1 MNNLSKANSGGV
13 ASPYPEM
20 AKSNLATSFNDMDE
34 GLNILQTNKDK
45 WVITPIDGR
54 IAILDEIRR
63 DLIPLSDRWI
73 ALSIA
78 AKGVPQHTFGAG
90 EEWIAFGT
98 IFGLI
103 GSLRQSLEDIK
114 KYGQPRIGG
123 PITVRSNNQ
132 VVAKVLPQ
140 TKIES
145 MMFPGL
151 SEEVWMEPDI
161 FPEEMLI
168 TQAKA
173 YKDENAWGAV
183 CLILG
188 AGNASSLPIADLL
201 YRLFVVNHVVML
213 KPNPVNAYLGPLME
227 KGFSCL
233 IKRGYLRIVYGGA
246 TEGSYLCHHP
256 LVDEIHLT
264 GSDKTFETIIF
275 GSGSEGAEHKVQKR
289 PSISKPVSAELGNVT
304 PVIVVPGP
312 WNDNDIRKQAEKI
325 TTWLACNAGCN
336 CLTPR
341 LLVQH
346 QSWDQRETLIK
357 TIGDVMAHL
366 ETRKAYYPGARERH
380 AAFVSAHPNALQFGD
395 SSHGQLPWTLI
406 PDVDSKNTNDICF
419 NKEAFCCVLA
429 ETALGAANIPE
440 FIDRAVDFVNGTLW
454 GTLTASIIIH
464 PKSMLDPNIA
474 ASLDRALVN
483 LRYGTICINE
493 WGIMAFPFART
504 SWGGFPGHD
513 TYNVQSGIGF
523 VNNTP
528 MFDKPQKAVIRGP
541 FKKTPDVLLI
551 TFKHF
556 PEIARKIADYQ
567 ASPSIWKVPGLV
579 WTEFKG

>member
-1 MNNLSKANSGGV
+1 
-13 ASPYPEM
+13 
-20 AKSNLATSFNDMDE
+20 
-34 GLNILQTNKDK
+34 
-45 WVITPIDGR
+45 
-54 IAILDEIRR
+54 
-63 DLIPLSDRWI
+63 
-73 ALSIA
+73 
-78 AKGVPQHTFGAG
+78 
-90 EEWIAFGT
+90 
-98 IFGLI
+98 
-103 GSLRQSLEDIK
+103 
-114 KYGQPRIGG
+114 
-123 PITVRSNNQ
+123 
-132 VVAKVLPQ
+132 
-140 TKIES
+140 
-145 MMFPGL
+145 
-151 SEEVWMEPDI
+151 
-161 FPEEMLI
+161 
-168 TQAKA
+168 
-173 YKDENAWGAV
+173 
-183 CLILG
+183 
-188 AGNASSLPIADLL
+188 
-201 YRLFVVNHVVML
+201 
-213 KPNPVNAYLGPLME
+213 
-227 KGFSCL
+227 
-233 IKRGYLRIVYGGA
+233 
-246 TEGSYLCHHP
+246 
-256 LVDEIHLT
+256 
-264 GSDKTFETIIF
+264 
-275 GSGSEGAEHKVQKR
+275 
-289 PSISKPVSAELGNVT
+289 
-304 PVIVVPGP
+304 
-312 WNDNDIRKQAEKI
+312 
-325 TTWLACNAGCN
+325 
-336 CLTPR
+336 
-341 LLVQH
+341 
-346 QSWDQRETLIK
+346 
-357 TIGDVMAHL
+357 MAHL

-380 AAFVSAHPNALQFGD
+380 AAFVTAHPNALQFGD

-541 FKKTPDVLLI
+541 FKKTPDVTLI

-556 PEIARKIADYQ
+556 HEIARKIADYQ

>member
-1 MNNLSKANSGGV
+1 MNNSKSNNCGV
-13 ASPYPEM
+13 VSPYPEM
-20 AKSNLATSFNDMDE
+20 AKSNLVTSFNDMDE
-34 GLNILQTNKDK
+34 GLNTLQANKDK
-45 WVITPIDGR
+45 WVITAIDER
-54 IAILDEIRR
+54 IAILEEIRR
-63 DLIPLSDRWI
+63 DLIPLSDPWI

-78 AKGVPQHTFGAG
+78 AKGVPQGSFGEG
-90 EEWIAFGT
+90 EEWLTIGS
-98 IFGLI
+98 IFGLM

-114 KYGQPRIGG
+114 KHGQPRIAG
-123 PITVRSNNQ
+123 PPTVRSNNQ
-132 VVAKVLPQ
+132 VVAKVFPQ

-145 MMFPGL
+145 MMFTGL

-161 FPEEMLI
+161 FPEEMLT

-173 YKDENAWGAV
+173 YKDENVGGAV

-188 AGNASSLPIADLL
+188 AGNASSLPINDLL
-201 YRLFVVNHVVML
+201 YRLFVANHVVML

-227 KGFSCL
+227 KGFSAL
-233 IKRGYLRIVYGGA
+233 IKLGYLRIVYGGA
-246 TEGSYLCHHP
+246 AVGSYLCHHP

-275 GSGSEGAEHKVQKR
+275 GSGSEGAERKVQKR

-312 WNDNDIRKQAEKI
+312 WNDHDIRKQAEKI
-325 TTWLACNAGCN
+325 TTWQACNAGCN

-346 QSWDQRETLIK
+346 QNWDQRGTLIK
-357 TIGDVMAHL
+357 AIGDVMAHL

-395 SSHGQLPWTLI
+395 SSQGKLPWTLI

-419 NKEAFCCVLA
+419 NKEAFCSVLA
-429 ETALGAANIPE
+429 ETALEAANIPE
-440 FIDRAVDFVNGTLW
+440 FLDRAVDFVNRMLW

-464 PKSMLDPNIA
+464 PKSLLDPNIA

-504 SWGGFPGHD
+504 PWGGFPGRD
-513 TYNVQSGIGF
+513 IYNVQSGIGF

-528 MFDKPQKAVIRGP
+528 MFDKPQKTVIRGS
-541 FKKTPDVLLI
+541 FKRRPDVTLI
-551 TFKHF
+551 NFKHF
-556 PEIARKIADYQ
+556 PEIARKIANYQ
-567 ASPSIWKVPGLV
+567 ATPSIWKVPGLV
-579 WTEFKG
+579 LTEFKG